1 MTKRSQRRSLSELQ
15 QQQLRASIRVFMD
28 WLEGRVRVV
37 PINKYR
43 LEFARPTHADWL
55 MKVARDGGET
65 IVTFNPSIIAQCSY
79 RYYEMVVLHEFFHLF
94 VQNIP
99 NKLDAKRVK
108 DDFGD
113 VTMKLLDIEAD
124 YFTAMFLCDHQG
136 ATLVDILKL
145 FYEGSQVFADPNVRI
160 TKLERFIG
168 SILSIAAPHLD
179 PRWRT
184 TDSNLYLPTIG
195 NIPTEESIHI
205 LVLGKTNC
213 RLSTIR
219 ASYQDFYDMKL
230 CFTMAEEKSVRGY
243 VSQLIRF
250 ACKALDCE
258 MPARVARN
266 LEELAE
272 ERPLFETTRP
282 VVKIEERRR
291 TKGVN
296 GRRQEDRAST
306 FNPSRRGNSD

>member
-1 MTKRSQRRSLSELQ
+1 MMAKRTERRARLSDLQ
-15 QQQLRASIRVFMD
+15 QQQLRASIRAFVT
-28 WLEGRVRVV
+28 WLSDRVRVALADE
-37 PINKYR
+37 YR
-43 LEFARPTHADWL
+43 LEFARPTSADWL
-55 MKVARDGGET
+55 MRVANQGNET
-65 IVTFNPSIIAQCSY
+65 VVTFNPSIIAQCSY
-79 RYYEMVVLHEFFHLF
+79 RYYEMVVLHEVFHLF

-99 NKLDAKRVK
+99 NKIDAKRVK

-124 YFTAMFLCDHQG
+124 YFTAMFLVDHQG

-145 FYEGSQVFADPNVRI
+145 FYEGSRVFADPDVRI

-168 SILSIAAPHLD
+168 SILSISAPHLD
-179 PRWRT
+179 PRWRS

-205 LVLGKTNC
+205 LVLGNTNC

-258 MPARVARN
+258 MPPRIVRN
-266 LEELAE
+266 LDELDEA
-272 ERPLFETTRP
+272 RPLFSLEKP
-282 VVKIEERRR
+282 VVKIDERRQSKVL
-291 TKGVN
+291 T
-296 GRRQEDRAST
+296 GRRIEDRS
-306 FNPSRRGNSD
+306 SRTRPRRDDR